1 MSGLP
6 WTREMENELI
16 ALTELPDN
24 LSYVAIA
31 ERMSAKYEMEISKN
45 ACIGKAR
52 RLSVPQRN
60 GKPHKPTGRPAKG
73 VTKMVR
79 IDAPILPT
87 ISCEG
92 VDPLNGFPLETLT
105 HNQCHFPLAAVMD
118 RPPYVY
124 CGAPTYRQTSWCDE
138 HYNRVY
144 TSPRRTWE

>member
-1 MSGLP
+1 MSAFI
-6 WTREMENELI
+6 WTREMENEMTSL
-16 ALTELPDN
+16 LELADN
-24 LSYVAIA
+24 LSYAAIA
-31 ERMSAKYEMEISKN
+31 ERMCLTFEMPISKN

-52 RLSVPQRN
+52 RMGIPQRN
-60 GKPHKPTGRPAKG
+60 GKPHKPTGRPRKG
-73 VTKMVR
+73 VGKMVR
-79 IDAPILPT
+79 IDAPILPE

-124 CGAPTYRQTSWCDE
+124 CGAPTYRQTSWCGE

>member
-31 ERMSAKYEMEISKN
+31 ERMSAKYEMEITKN

-92 VDPLNGFPLETLT
+92 VDPLNGFPL
-105 HNQCHFPLAAVMD
+105 AAVMD

-124 CGAPTYRQTSWCDE
+124 CGAPTYRQTSWCGE